1 MNQPVLAGLAA
12 ITLVLFSI
20 ESASAMPVPSPSA
33 LRSSDNDVIRVK
45 GGHGHGGDMAGVIM
59 AAEDIITD
67 GAEDGA
73 IITDGVEVAGITN
86 RWGVS
91 AFCSRRT
98 LLGGEG

>member
-1 MNQPVLAGLAA
+1 MVM
-12 ITLVLFSI
+12 V
-20 ESASAMPVPSPSA
+20 
-33 LRSSDNDVIRVK
+33 
-45 GGHGHGGDMAGVIM
+45 GDMAGVIM

-73 IITDGVEVAGITN
+73 IITDGVEVAAITN